1 MSDDDSKGPVG
12 QAVEALVYAPIGLFF
27 EGPRLLPELI
37 QQGKT
42 HARNARV
49 FGKFAVQHG
58 QGELRRRLA
67 TFEEQ
72 ASDVLRAFGVTGDG
86 EDSAPSSAPSGS
98 STATVGSAAS
108 AAGSAPSTGSPASNG
123 DASPVVGELA
133 ITDYDSLSASQVVT
147 RLAGLAGDELE
158 AVRAYEVAHRG
169 RKTILNKIAQ
179 LQA

>member
-12 QAVEALVYAPIGLFF
+12 HAVEALVYAPIGLFF

-58 QGELRRRLA
+58 QVELRRRLA

-72 ASDVLRAFGVTGDG
+72 ATDVLRAFGVTGDG
-86 EDSAPSSAPSGS
+86 SDPAPSSAPSTAGS
-98 STATVGSAAS
+98 AGSAAPAGPARS
-108 AAGSAPSTGSPASNG
+108 AGSPASNG
-123 DASPVVGELA
+123 DASPAVGELA

>member
-1 MSDDDSKGPVG
+1 MSDDDRKGPVG

-72 ASDVLRAFGVTGDG
+72 ATDVLRAFGVTGDG
-86 EDSAPSSAPSGS
+86 SDSAPSSAPSTPS
-98 STATVGSAAS
+98 SATAGSAAS
-108 AAGSAPSTGSPASNG
+108 AGSAPSAGSPAG
-123 DASPVVGELA
+123 DGDVSPTVGELA

-179 LQA
+179 LQT

>member
-1 MSDDDSKGPVG
+1 MSDEDSKSPVG

-37 QQGKT
+37 EQGKT

-49 FGKFAVQHG
+49 FGKFAVQQG
-58 QGELRRRLA
+58 QVELRRRLA
-67 TFEEQ
+67 NFEEQ
-72 ASDVLRAFGVTGDG
+72 ATDVLRAFGVTATADG
-86 EDSAPSSAPSGS
+86 GAEAPAPGPSA
-98 STATVGSAAS
+98 SAAS
-108 AAGSAPSTGSPASNG
+108 GPASATAPATEPSQAGNGAADTSPA
-123 DASPVVGELA
+123 VGELA

-147 RLAGLAGDELE
+147 RLAGLTGDELE
-158 AVRAYEVAHRG
+158 AVRSYEVTHRG